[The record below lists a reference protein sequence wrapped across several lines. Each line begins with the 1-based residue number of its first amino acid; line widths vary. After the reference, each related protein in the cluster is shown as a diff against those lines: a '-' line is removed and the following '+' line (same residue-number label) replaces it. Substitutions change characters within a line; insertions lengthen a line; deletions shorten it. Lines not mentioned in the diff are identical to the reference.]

1 MGSNKYYCRIN
12 GKIENLEHIQ
22 KLIDNNQFNGEIT
35 LAMYENKIFDI
46 VEASTFEEVIKF
58 NNNEI
63 PTDYNEC
70 LKRMQES
77 NSRRVNAN
85 VPKCPTCGSTRIQKI
100 SVSKKALGVF
110 GFGLLSKT
118 ARNQFE
124 CKKCGYKW

>member
-1 MGSNKYYCRIN
+1 MGNNKYYCKIN
-12 GKIENLEHIQ
+12 GVIQNLEDVQKVLDGIDKENDIIQ
-22 KLIDNNQFNGEIT
+22 I
-35 LAMYENKIFDI
+35 MYKNHG
-46 VEASTFEEVIKF
+46 FEPLDALLFEDVIKF

-63 PTDYNEC
+63 PADYNEC

-118 ARNQFE
+118 ARSQFE